1 MTFLSILALGFF
13 LGMRHAT
20 DSDHVVAVTTIV
32 SRQRNIGGAAL
43 TGIFWGIGHSITLLV
58 VGGAIILFGIVIPER
73 LGMSLEFCV
82 ALMLILLGWLNLRAF
97 RRSVD
102 SVASTGLHVHE
113 HIHQHGDY
121 IHCHPHGHD
130 PGAHGHSAKDV
141 PTERLDRQFNRSA
154 FYRAIRPIIVG
165 IVHGLAGSAAVALL
179 VLPIIRNP
187 VWAMI
192 YLLIFGIGTIAGMMM
207 ITAAIAAPIT
217 YSANRFRAFN
227 RYVGAAAGVLS
238 LMFGLFLVYQIGFVD
253 GLFR

>member
-1 MTFLSILALGFF
+1 MTFLSILVLGFF

-32 SRQRNIGGAAL
+32 SRQRHIGGAAL
-43 TGIFWGIGHSITLLV
+43 TGVFWGIGHSITLLV
-58 VGGAIILFGIVIPER
+58 VGGTVVLFGLVIPQR
-73 LGMSLEFCV
+73 LGMGLEFCV

-97 RRSVD
+97 RRSVATA
-102 SVASTGLHVHE
+102 ASADQPVHE

-121 IHCHPHGHD
+121 VHRHPHQHG
-130 PGAHGHSAKDV
+130 PEQHGHSEKDT
-141 PTERLDRQFNRSA
+141 PTARLDRQFGRSH
-154 FYRAIRPIIVG
+154 FYRMVRPMIVG

-187 VWAMI
+187 IWAMV
-192 YLLIFGIGTIAGMMM
+192 YLLIFGVGTIAGMML

-227 RYVGAAAGVLS
+227 HYVGAAAGAFS
-238 LMFGLFLVYQIGFVD
+238 LIFGLFLVYQIGFVD